1 MSGTLLHYVN
11 DPCTDPAALQARS
24 AAQLWGMWLRVG
36 QALLLRA
43 APPVT
48 AWRQRGWER
57 RMLAR
62 MTERDLKD
70 IGLTPP
76 LARYEINK
84 PFWRA

>member
-1 MSGTLLHYVN
+1 MSGALVQYVN

-36 QALLLRA
+36 RALLLRA
-43 APPVT
+43 APPLT
-48 AWRQRGWER
+48 AWRQRAWER
-57 RMLAR
+57 RMLAH

-70 IGLTPP
+70 VGLTPQ
-76 LARYEINK
+76 LAQNEINK